1 MATQM
6 PAATPVQAAVPR
18 PRVAGKRRG
27 GPEVWIIRIVLIIL
41 TLASLFP
48 TLYIVMYSLKKGEA
62 LYSPTLIP
70 REFTFAN
77 YQKLLSG
84 NFPLWVRNSLF
95 IGLVSAAIS
104 VLMASM
110 GGYAFSRFKF
120 RGRKYGILM
129 LLIVQ
134 MLPATLAIV
143 AIFRMFQVVGL
154 LNKITGL
161 ILLFGVGGGALSVWL
176 MKNFMDSI
184 PKELDQAAYIDGAT
198 HWQTFWR
205 VLFPLIQPML
215 VAQFIFGFIGVYN
228 NYIETTLLLSDPKKY
243 PLGVGVRTLSTQYST
258 NWTTFCA
265 AAVLGSIPIM
275 IIFFMAQRFLVEGL
289 TKGALKG

>member
-1 MATQM
+1 MATQI
-6 PAATPVQAAVPR
+6 PAAAPAQRTVPR
-18 PRVAGKRRG
+18 PRTGSKRRG
-27 GPEVWIIRIVLIIL
+27 GPEVWIIRIILIIL

-77 YQKLLSG
+77 YQKLLRG
-84 NFPLWVRNSLF
+84 QFPLWVRNSLF
-95 IGLVSAAIS
+95 IGLTSASIS
-104 VLMASM
+104 VLMAAL

-143 AIFRMFQVVGL
+143 AIFRMFQLVGL
-154 LNKITGL
+154 LNSITGL

-184 PKELDQAAYIDGAT
+184 PKELDQAAYIDGAG
-198 HWQTFWR
+198 HWTTFWR

-228 NYIETTLLLSDPKKY
+228 NYIETTLLLADPKKY

-275 IIFFMAQRFLVEGL
+275 IIFFLAQRFLVEGL

>member
-6 PAATPVQAAVPR
+6 PAAVPAQRATPR
-18 PRVAGKRRG
+18 PRTGSKRRG
-27 GPEVWIIRIVLIIL
+27 GAEVWIIRIILIIL

-77 YQKLLSG
+77 YQRLLRG
-84 NFPLWVRNSLF
+84 QFPLWVRNSLF
-95 IGLVSAAIS
+95 IGLASASIS
-104 VLMASM
+104 VLMAAF

-154 LNKITGL
+154 LNTITGL
-161 ILLFGVGGGALSVWL
+161 IILFGVGGGALSVWL

-184 PKELDQAAYIDGAT
+184 PKELDQAAYIDGAG
-198 HWQTFWR
+198 HWTTFWR